1 MAPESK
7 MPRYVV
13 VYPDSPEAR
22 ALLER
27 EMAASLRGRRIGCSY
42 VGSAAVAAEIRPEP
56 RSLIERKRREL
67 TLSGPRLLGWT
78 QLALRRAARK
88 RDTLHRM

>member
-1 MAPESK
+1 

-27 EMAASLRGRRIGCSY
+27 EMAASLRGRRIGCSS

-67 TLSGPRLLGWT
+67 TA
-78 QLALRRAARK
+78 ALDFVGAKVAWLDAARFK
-88 RDTLHRM
+88 TGGA